1 MLRSAF
7 ILIFAACPFLAQ
19 TAKKPVTDTY
29 DKVKVTDDYRWLE
42 NFDDPAVKEWA
53 NAQNAAART
62 LLDALPDR
70 DALSRELRQVFQP
83 AQARYVPI
91 QQRGGTIFAMKS
103 DPRHQHQIVVTLG
116 SLDDLASERTVL
128 DPDAIDPKHLTEI
141 DFAVPS
147 VDGRYL
153 AASLSTGGSE
163 SGDVHVYET
172 ATGQPL
178 ADVIPSVNYATAG
191 GGLTWNADSSGF
203 YYTRYPRDG
212 ERAPADMHFYQE
224 VYFHKLG
231 DKSEND
237 TYEIGKDFPRIA
249 EISFAASSD
258 GRYVGVSVAYGD
270 GGDHE
275 YWLLAPGRPWRTLA
289 SVADEVKQIAFG
301 YKKDVYLVSKHG
313 APRGKL
319 LHMDVAET
327 VDQAN
332 VLVPESAVAIE
343 SVAPTKDGPLVNELA
358 GGPSEVQF
366 LPGDGNPAKVHVP
379 PVSSVD
385 CYNLDGAG
393 PICYVGSYL
402 EPGGYFRFD
411 PKSRKLTPTALTTP
425 PPIPL
430 DGFVV
435 TRRFAVSKDGTK
447 VPLNIIHRKR
457 LALDGSHPTVLTGY
471 GGYDVSLTPAYP
483 AAFVPLLERGVVF
496 AEANL
501 RGGGE
506 YGEDWHRQGKLT
518 NKQNVFDD
526 FAACARYL
534 IARKYTQPSKFA
546 IVGGSNGGLLMGA
559 AFTQHPEMFHAVVSM
574 VGIYDML
581 RVELSPNG
589 AFNVTEFGT
598 VKEADQFKA
607 LYAYSPYHH
616 VKDGSQ
622 YPAILMTTGDNDAR
636 VDPMQSRKMAARLQA
651 SGTKQ
656 PVLLRTSSTAGH
668 GIGSSIDD
676 NVAEWTDIDAFLL
689 KELGGDLRPPG
700 LGAGDLRPPGLGVR
714 GWVVMRG
721 SSEQNLP
728 TIAISGSV

>member
-1 MLRSAF
+1 MLRIAI
-7 ILIFAACPFLAQ
+7 ILGAACSLLAQ
-19 TAKKPVTDTY
+19 TPKKPVTDTY

-42 NFDDPAVKEWA
+42 NFDDPAVKQWA
-53 NAQNAAART
+53 DAQNAAARSF
-62 LLDALPDR
+62 LDALPDR

-83 AQARYVPI
+83 AKARYFPI
-91 QQRGGTIFAMKS
+91 EQRGGKIFAMKS
-103 DPRHQHQIVVTLG
+103 DRQHQHQIVVTLG
-116 SLDDLASERTVL
+116 SLDDPASERTVL
-128 DPDAIDPKHLTEI
+128 DPDAMDAQHLTEI

-172 ATGQPL
+172 ATGKPL
-178 ADVIPSVNYATAG
+178 PEAIARVNYATAG
-191 GGLTWNADSSGF
+191 GGLVWNADNSGF

-212 ERAPADMHFYQE
+212 ERAAADMHFYQQ

-231 DKSEND
+231 DKPEND

-249 EISFAASSD
+249 EIAFAASSD
-258 GRYVGVSVAYGD
+258 SRYIGASVAYGD

-275 YWLLAPGRPWRTLA
+275 YWLLAPGRPWRLLA
-289 SVADEVKQIAFG
+289 SAADEVKQIAFG

-313 APRGKL
+313 APRGKV

-327 VDQAN
+327 IDQATLI
-332 VLVPESAVAIE
+332 VSESGAVIQ

-366 LPGDGNPAKVHVP
+366 LPGDGNPLKVHVP

-385 CYNLDGAG
+385 CGNLDGIGA
-393 PICYVGSYL
+393 ICYVGSYL
-402 EPGGYFRFD
+402 DSGGYFRFD
-411 PKSRKLTPTALTTP
+411 PKSRKLTPTALRNP
-425 PPIPL
+425 PPVPL
-430 DGFVV
+430 DGFVMA
-435 TRRFAVSKDGTK
+435 RRFAVSKDGTK
-447 VPLNIIHRKR
+447 VPLNIIHRKGLR
-457 LALDGSHPTVLTGY
+457 LDGSHPAVLTGY

-483 AAFVPLLERGVVF
+483 AQFVPLLQRGVVI

-506 YGEDWHRQGKLT
+506 YGEDWHRQGMLT
-518 NKQNVFDD
+518 KKQNVFDD

-534 IARKYTQPSKFA
+534 VKSKYTQTSKLA
-546 IVGGSNGGLLMGA
+546 IAGGSNGGLLMGA

-598 VKEADQFKA
+598 VKEVEQFKA

-616 VKDGSQ
+616 VKDGTQ
-622 YPAILMTTGDNDAR
+622 YPAILLTTGDNDAR
-636 VDPMQSRKMAARLQA
+636 VDPMQSRKMAARLEA
-651 SGTKQ
+651 SGTRQ

-676 NVAEWTDIDAFLL
+676 NVALWTDVDAFLL
-689 KELGGDLRPPG
+689 KELGGG
-700 LGAGDLRPPGLGVR
+700 LP
-714 GWVVMRG
+714 
-721 SSEQNLP
+721 
-728 TIAISGSV
+728 

>member
-1 MLRSAF
+1 MLRNAF
-7 ILIFAACPFLAQ
+7 IFTIALSCLHAQ
-19 TAKKPVTDTY
+19 TPKKPVTDTY
-29 DKVKVTDDYRWLE
+29 GKVNVTDDYRWLE
-42 NFDDPAVKEWA
+42 NFDDPSVKRWA
-53 NAQNAAART
+53 DAQNTAARAS
-62 LLDALPDR
+62 LDALPDR
-70 DALSRELRQVFQP
+70 EALSRELRQIFQP
-83 AQARYVPI
+83 AQASYFPI
-91 QQRGGTIFAMKS
+91 ERRGGKIFAMKS
-103 DPRHQHQIVVTLG
+103 DRQHQHRIVVTLA

-128 DPDAIDPKHLTEI
+128 DPDAIDAKHLTEI
-141 DFAVPS
+141 DFAAPS

-163 SGDVHVYET
+163 SGDVHVYDA

-178 ADVIPSVNYATAG
+178 PEVIPRVNYATAG
-191 GGLTWNADSSGF
+191 GGVAWNTDNSGF

-212 ERAPADMHFYQE
+212 ERAPADMHFYQQ

-231 DKSEND
+231 DKPEND

-258 GRYVGVSVAYGD
+258 ARYIGLSVAFGD

-275 YWLLAPGRPWRTLA
+275 YWLLAPGRPWRLLA
-289 SVADEVKQIAFG
+289 GVADAVKQIAFG
-301 YKKDVYLVSKHG
+301 YHKDVYLVSKQG
-313 APRGKL
+313 APHGKV

-327 VDQAN
+327 VDQATPI
-332 VLVPESAVAIE
+332 VPESAVAIE

-366 LPGDGNPAKVHVP
+366 LPGDGTPSSVHVP
-379 PVSSVD
+379 PVSSVE
-385 CYNLDGAG
+385 CGNLDGIG
-393 PICYVGSYL
+393 GICYVGSYL
-402 EPGGYFRFD
+402 DPGGFYRFD
-411 PKSRKLTPTALTTP
+411 PKSRKLTPTALRTP
-425 PPIPL
+425 PPVPL

-435 TRRFAVSKDGTK
+435 TRRFAVEKDGTK
-447 VPLNIIHRKR
+447 VPLNIVHRKGM
-457 LALDGSHPTVLTGY
+457 ALDGSHPTLLTGY
-471 GGYDVSLTPAYP
+471 GGYSISLTPNYP
-483 AAFVPLLERGVVF
+483 AYLVPLLTRGVVV

-506 YGEDWHRQGKLT
+506 YGEDWHTQGKLT
-518 NKQNVFDD
+518 KKQNVFDD

-534 IARKYTQPSKFA
+534 VAHKYTQTSKLA
-546 IVGGSNGGLLMGA
+546 ILGGSNGGLLMGA
-559 AFTQHPEMFHAVVSM
+559 ALTQHPEMYHAVVSM

-616 VKDGSQ
+616 VKDGTQ
-622 YPAILMTTGDNDAR
+622 YPAILLTTGDNDAR

-676 NVAEWTDIDAFLL
+676 NVALWTDIDAFLL
-689 KELGGDLRPPG
+689 KELEGGL
-700 LGAGDLRPPGLGVR
+700 
-714 GWVVMRG
+714 
-721 SSEQNLP
+721 
-728 TIAISGSV
+728 

>member
-1 MLRSAF
+1 MLRIAI
-7 ILIFAACPFLAQ
+7 ILGAACSLLAQ
-19 TAKKPVTDTY
+19 TPKKPVTDTY

-42 NFDDPAVKEWA
+42 NFDDPAVKQWA
-53 NAQNAAART
+53 DAQNAAARSF
-62 LLDALPDR
+62 LDALPDR

-83 AQARYVPI
+83 AKARYFPI
-91 QQRGGTIFAMKS
+91 EQRGGKIFAMKS
-103 DPRHQHQIVVTLG
+103 DRQHQHQIVVTLS
-116 SLDDLASERTVL
+116 SLDDPASERTVL
-128 DPDAIDPKHLTEI
+128 DPDAMDAQHLTEI

-172 ATGQPL
+172 ATGKPL
-178 ADVIPSVNYATAG
+178 PEAIARVNYATAG
-191 GGLTWNADSSGF
+191 GGLVWNADNSGF

-212 ERAPADMHFYQE
+212 ERAAADMHFYQQ

-231 DKSEND
+231 DKPEND

-249 EISFAASSD
+249 EIAFAASSD
-258 GRYVGVSVAYGD
+258 SRYIGASVAYGD

-275 YWLLAPGRPWRTLA
+275 YWLLAPGRPWRLLA
-289 SVADEVKQIAFG
+289 SAADEVKQIAFG

-313 APRGKL
+313 APRGKV

-327 VDQAN
+327 IDQATLI
-332 VLVPESAVAIE
+332 VSESGAVIQ

-366 LPGDGNPAKVHVP
+366 LPGDGNPLKVHVP

-385 CYNLDGAG
+385 CGNLDGIGA
-393 PICYVGSYL
+393 ICYVGSYL
-402 EPGGYFRFD
+402 DSGGYFRFD
-411 PKSRKLTPTALTTP
+411 PKSRKLTPTALRNP
-425 PPIPL
+425 PPVPL
-430 DGFVV
+430 DGFVMA
-435 TRRFAVSKDGTK
+435 RRFAVSKDGTK
-447 VPLNIIHRKR
+447 VPLNIIHRKGLR
-457 LALDGSHPTVLTGY
+457 LDGSHPTVLTGY

-483 AAFVPLLERGVVF
+483 AQFVPLLQRGVVI

-506 YGEDWHRQGKLT
+506 YGEDWHRQGMLT
-518 NKQNVFDD
+518 KKQNVFDD

-534 IARKYTQPSKFA
+534 VKSKYTQTSKLA

-598 VKEADQFKA
+598 VKEVEQFKA

-616 VKDGSQ
+616 VKDGTQ
-622 YPAILMTTGDNDAR
+622 YPAILLTTGDNDAR
-636 VDPMQSRKMAARLQA
+636 VDPMQSRKMAARLEA
-651 SGTKQ
+651 SGTRQ

-676 NVAEWTDIDAFLL
+676 NVALWTDVDAFLL
-689 KELGGDLRPPG
+689 KELGGG
-700 LGAGDLRPPGLGVR
+700 LP
-714 GWVVMRG
+714 
-721 SSEQNLP
+721 
-728 TIAISGSV
+728 

>member
-7 ILIFAACPFLAQ
+7 LLAVTVCSLLAQ
-19 TAKKPVTDTY
+19 TPKKPVTDTY
-29 DKVKVTDDYRWLE
+29 GKVTVTDDYRWLE
-42 NFDDPAVKEWA
+42 NFDDPAVKQWA
-53 NAQNAAART
+53 GAQNAAARSF
-62 LLDALPDR
+62 LEALPDR
-70 DALSRELRQVFQP
+70 DALSHELRQVLQP
-83 AQARYVPI
+83 AKARYFPI
-91 QQRGGTIFAMKS
+91 EQRGGKIFAMKS
-103 DPRHQHQIVVTLG
+103 DQQHQHQIVVTLA

-128 DPDAIDPKHLTEI
+128 DPSAIDAQHLTEI

-178 ADVIPSVNYATAG
+178 PDAIQRVNYATAG
-191 GGLTWNADSSGF
+191 GGLAWNMDSSGF

-212 ERAPADMHFYQE
+212 ERAAADMHFYQQ

-231 DKSEND
+231 DKPEND

-249 EISFAASSD
+249 EIAFAASSD
-258 GRYVGVSVAYGD
+258 GRYIGVSVAFGD

-275 YWLLAPGRPWRTLA
+275 YWLLAPGRPWRPLA

-301 YKKDVYLVSKHG
+301 YKKDIYLLSKHG
-313 APRGKL
+313 APRGKV

-327 VDQAN
+327 VDQAT
-332 VLVPESAVAIE
+332 VIVPESAAVIQ
-343 SVAPTKDGPLVNELA
+343 SVAPTRDGPLVNELA
-358 GGPSEVQF
+358 GGPSEVRF
-366 LPGDGNPAKVHVP
+366 LPGDGNPVKVHVP

-385 CYNLDGAG
+385 CGNLDGAG

-402 EPGGYFRFD
+402 DPGGFFRFD
-411 PKSRKLTPTALTTP
+411 PRSRKLTPTALRTP
-425 PPIPL
+425 PPVPL

-435 TRRFAVSKDGTK
+435 TRRFAVEKDGTK
-447 VPLNIIHRKR
+447 VPLNIIHRKG
-457 LALDGSHPTVLTGY
+457 LALDGSHPTLLTGY
-471 GGYDVSLTPAYP
+471 GGYNISLTPNYP
-483 AAFVPLLERGVVF
+483 APYVPLLERGVVF

-506 YGEDWHRQGKLT
+506 YGEDWHTQGKLT
-518 NKQNVFDD
+518 KKPNVFDD
-526 FAACARYL
+526 FAACAKYL
-534 IARKYTQPSKFA
+534 IARKYTQPSKLA
-546 IVGGSNGGLLMGA
+546 IIGGSNGGLLMGA
-559 AFTQHPEMFHAVVSM
+559 ALTQHPEMYHAVVSM

-616 VKDGSQ
+616 VKDGTQ
-622 YPAILMTTGDNDAR
+622 YPAILLTTGDNDAR
-636 VDPMQSRKMAARLQA
+636 VDPMQSRKMAARLEA

-676 NVAEWTDIDAFLL
+676 NVALWTDIDAFLL
-689 KELGGDLRPPG
+689 MELGGGLRPPG
-700 LGAGDLRPPGLGVR
+700 SGTGGQGPGL
-714 GWVVMRG
+714 
-721 SSEQNLP
+721 
-728 TIAISGSV
+728 